1 MKFATLFL
9 LSLISVAAFA
19 SERIVNID
27 VFSNKLQ
34 LAGNVSK
41 IKLNDIHFYKAES
54 KVKIIEEEY
63 CGESSFCDQR
73 IVLERVPALRVTV
86 SYFNPGPM
94 EDDGEQWV
102 DLNLPV
108 NLLSKEDLAL
118 LKKNTAVFDLLQRR
132 ARARQAILRANFE
145 VVVTERSQVVSVLDY
160 QRSTICS
167 MDDGPYC
174 REELFYVPKTI
185 KLKDVVVNK
194 K

>member
-1 MKFATLFL
+1 MKFAALLFL
-9 LSLISVAAFA
+9 SLTSVSAFA

-27 VFSNKLQ
+27 VFNNKLQ

-41 IKLNDIHFYKAES
+41 IKLKDIHFYKAES
-54 KVKIIEEEY
+54 KVKIIEEDY
-63 CGESSFCDQR
+63 CGESSFCDRR
-73 IVLERVPALRVTV
+73 IILERVPALRVTV
-86 SYFNPGPM
+86 SYFTPGSM
-94 EDDGEQWV
+94 DDDGEQWV

-118 LKKNTAVFDLLQRR
+118 LKKNTTIFDLLQRR
-132 ARARQAILRANFE
+132 ARARQVILRANFE
-145 VVVTERSQVVSVLDY
+145 VAITERSQVIQVLDY

-167 MDDGPYC
+167 IDDGPYC

>member
-1 MKFATLFL
+1 MKFAAL
-9 LSLISVAAFA
+9 LLISLLSVAAFA

-27 VFSNKLQ
+27 VFNNKLQ
-34 LAGNVSK
+34 LAGDVSK

-73 IVLERVPALRVTV
+73 IILERVPALRVTV
-86 SYFNPGPM
+86 SYFTPGSM
-94 EDDGEQWV
+94 DDDGEQWV

-108 NLLSKEDLAL
+108 NLLSAEDLAK
-118 LKKNTAVFDLLQRR
+118 LKQNTTVFDLLQRR
-132 ARARQAILRANFE
+132 ARARQAILRANFA
-145 VVVTERSQVVSVLDY
+145 VVVTERSHVVRVLDY

-167 MDDGPYC
+167 MEDGPYC

-185 KLKDVVVNK
+185 KVNEVVVHK

>member
-1 MKFATLFL
+1 MKFAAVFFL
-9 LSLISVAAFA
+9 CLMSVASFA

-27 VFSNKLQ
+27 VFNNKLQ

-54 KVKIIEEEY
+54 KVKIIEEEN
-63 CGESSFCDQR
+63 CGESSICDQR
-73 IVLERVPALRVTV
+73 IILERVPALRVTV
-86 SYFNPGPM
+86 SYFEPGSM
-94 EDDGEQWV
+94 DDDGEQWV

-118 LKKNTAVFDLLQRR
+118 LKKNTTVFDLLQRR

-145 VVVTERSQVVSVLDY
+145 VVVTERSQVISVLDY

-174 REELFYVPKTI
+174 REELFYVSKTI